1 MFSKAGA
8 NEEIP
13 SENEANEKIPAEDN
27 ANEEVSSSKS
37 ILSYTL
43 HNYLNFIHF

>member
-13 SENEANEKIPAEDN
+13 SESGASERIPAEDN
-27 ANEEVSSSKS
+27 ANEEVSNSKS
-37 ILSYTL
+37 IISYTL